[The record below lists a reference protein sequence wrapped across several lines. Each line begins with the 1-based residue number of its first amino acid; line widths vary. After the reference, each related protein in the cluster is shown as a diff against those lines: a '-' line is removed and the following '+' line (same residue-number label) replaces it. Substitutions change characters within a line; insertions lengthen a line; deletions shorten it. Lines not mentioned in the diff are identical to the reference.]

1 MPPLHNLKGLGYG
14 GGEEAM
20 SEVYVIQVWAYH
32 GVGTQG
38 WRTVSQR
45 FGEPYV
51 FRTRAA
57 AEAAMRKHF
66 GNLRQGSSVRVQSMP
81 VEPEEDS
88 PA

>member
-1 MPPLHNLKGLGYG
+1 MA
-14 GGEEAM
+14 EI
-20 SEVYVIQVWAYH
+20 YVIQVWAHH
-32 GVGTQG
+32 GVGMQG

-66 GNLRQGSSVRVQSMP
+66 GNLREGSGVRVQALP
-81 VEPEEDS
+81 VQPHEDKS
-88 PA
+88 A